1 LYPLVQTAFLA
12 FLHRIMQLMNQFH
25 RQFRELFRAYGE
37 ICCNDRIQSLVGPLA
52 SSGSGCSKFLRA
64 VTGLGF

>member
-1 LYPLVQTAFLA
+1 
-12 FLHRIMQLMNQFH
+12 MQLMNQFH

-37 ICCNDRIQSLVGPLA
+37 ICCNDRIQSLDGPLA